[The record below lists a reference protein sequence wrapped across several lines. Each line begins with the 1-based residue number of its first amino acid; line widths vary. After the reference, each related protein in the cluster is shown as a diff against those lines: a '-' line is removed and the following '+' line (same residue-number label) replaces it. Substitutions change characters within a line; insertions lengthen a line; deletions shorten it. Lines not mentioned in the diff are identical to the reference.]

1 MSFSAEVKN
10 ELCGIR
16 QKKCCDMAECYGML
30 ALSRC
35 FTKENISLLTEHEET
50 ALRFGSLLR
59 SCFGVD
65 TKISLGGVKVQNMN
79 VVVEGK
85 EQRNR
90 IFDIIE
96 EQNLLEKIMFK
107 ECCASAFLRGAFLAS
122 GSIADPN
129 KGYHMEFVCN
139 DISSAK
145 FLSNIA
151 KMYCK
156 PLAISERGRIAV
168 AYTKDSTVIEEILT
182 FINATGHT
190 LEFMNVK
197 IYKDFRNRINRE
209 RNCDTANINKTVEA
223 ALAQRAAI
231 SKLKKSGR
239 LSHLDDDLRL
249 VAKLRE
255 DNPET
260 SLSELAM
267 MFDPPKNKA
276 WINRKLNKL
285 KELASEE

>member
-16 QKKCCDMAECYGML
+16 QNKCCDMAECYGML
-30 ALSRC
+30 ALSRS
-35 FTKENISLLTEHEET
+35 FSKENISLLTEHEET
-50 ALRFGSLLR
+50 ALRFGRLLR
-59 SCFGVD
+59 ECFGVD
-65 TKISLGGVKVQNMN
+65 TKISFGGIKVQNMT
-79 VVVEGK
+79 VTVEGK

-90 IFDIIE
+90 IFETIE
-96 EQNLLEKIMFK
+96 EKDLLNNVLYK

-129 KGYHMEFVCN
+129 KGYHMEFVAQ
-139 DISSAK
+139 DMESAK

-151 KMYCK
+151 KQYCS
-156 PLAISERGRIAV
+156 PLAISERGRGAV
-168 AYTKDSTVIEEILT
+168 AYTKDSSVIEDILT

-197 IYKDFRNRINRE
+197 IFKDFRNRINRE

-223 ALAQRAAI
+223 AISQRTAI
-231 SKLKKSGR
+231 AKLKKSGR

-255 DNPET
+255 DNPDAP
-260 SLSELAM
+260 LQELASLC
-267 MFDPPKNKA
+267 DPPRNKA
-276 WINRKLNKL
+276 WVNRKLSRL
-285 KELASEE
+285 KELAAEE

>member
-10 ELCGIR
+10 ELCRIR

-35 FTKENISLLTEHEET
+35 FTKDNISLLTEHEET
-50 ALRFGSLLR
+50 ALRFSKLLR
-59 SCFGVD
+59 DCFGVD
-65 TKISLGGVKVQNMN
+65 TKISLGGVKIQNMT
-79 VVVEGK
+79 VTVGGD
-85 EQRNR
+85 EQRNK
-90 IFDIIE
+90 IFEVIE
-96 EQNLLEKIMFK
+96 EQDLLNRIIYR

-139 DISSAK
+139 DAEAAR

-151 KMYCK
+151 RQYCSA
-156 PLAISERGRIAV
+156 LAVAERGRTMV
-168 AYTKDSTVIEEILT
+168 AYTKDSSVIEDILT
-182 FINATGHT
+182 FMNATGHT

-223 ALAQRAAI
+223 ALRHRAAI
-231 SKLKKSGR
+231 AKLKKSGR
-239 LSHLDDDLRL
+239 LSHLEEDLQL
-249 VAKLRE
+249 VALLRDE
-255 DNPET
+255 NPDAT
-260 SLSELAM
+260 LNELAQIC
-267 MFDPPKNKA
+267 DPPRNKA
-276 WINRKLNKL
+276 WVNRRLNKIE
-285 KELASEE
+285 ELAEEE